1 MNIAKSAVNTK
12 SFSAASR
19 KCWMPKCRTG
29 INGREGTFLP
39 PFCRGLLFPGVEIQ
53 GSRWS
58 GSPAQ
63 EGSPYT
69 LQSPAA
75 KVLEL
80 GGGNLF
86 LSSQRALVGFLIL
99 ITLPVLRNNSSYDA
113 R

>member
-1 MNIAKSAVNTK
+1 MNIAKSTVNTK

-39 PFCRGLLFPGVEIQ
+39 TFCSSHVFPGVEIH

-58 GSPAQ
+58 GPPAQ
-63 EGSPYT
+63 NGSPHV

-75 KVLEL
+75 RVLEL
-80 GGGNLF
+80 
-86 LSSQRALVGFLIL
+86 
-99 ITLPVLRNNSSYDA
+99 
-113 R
+113 